1 MHSAK
6 VVLPEPACPSKTIF
20 FTCEVSN
27 SGIAIKFRIE
37 EKVYDFYKSSK
48 LIR

>member
-1 MHSAK
+1 MHSAR

-27 SGIAIKFRIE
+27 SGIAIKFIM
-37 EKVYDFYKSSK
+37 KKMCMTSTN
-48 LIR
+48 LQN